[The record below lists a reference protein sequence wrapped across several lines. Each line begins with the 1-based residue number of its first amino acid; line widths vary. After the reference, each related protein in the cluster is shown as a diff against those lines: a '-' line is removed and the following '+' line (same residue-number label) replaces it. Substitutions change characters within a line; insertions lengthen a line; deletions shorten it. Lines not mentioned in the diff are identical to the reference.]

1 MTYRLELKTYNSVER
16 EYHGI
21 IWELDKF
28 QCEYVLSNARV
39 ALHGCDNEDQLQ
51 KAVTK
56 IASVFAQ
63 EVKKKILRLRDQLVL
78 FIETNMLKEIMI
90 QWKPKKNK

>member
-1 MTYRLELKTYNSVER
+1 M
-16 EYHGI
+16 
-21 IWELDKF
+21 
-28 QCEYVLSNARV
+28 
-39 ALHGCDNEDQLQ
+39 ALHGCDNEDQPQ
-51 KAVTK
+51 KAATK